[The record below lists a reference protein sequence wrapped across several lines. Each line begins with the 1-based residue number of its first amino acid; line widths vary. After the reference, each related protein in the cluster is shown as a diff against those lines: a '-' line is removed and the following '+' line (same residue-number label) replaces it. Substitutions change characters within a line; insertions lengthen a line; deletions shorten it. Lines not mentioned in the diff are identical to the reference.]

1 MLNVTEAMLYVTEAM
16 LNVTEAMLNVTEA
29 MLNVTE
35 AMTSS
40 MPFLEMLS
48 HLKIRCF
55 ISKVTVME

>member
-1 MLNVTEAMLYVTEAM
+1 MLNVTEAMLY
-16 LNVTEAMLNVTEA
+16 VTEAMLNVTEA

-48 HLKIRCF
+48 HLKIENQELYTHLLWMF
-55 ISKVTVME
+55 

>member
-1 MLNVTEAMLYVTEAM
+1 M

-48 HLKIRCF
+48 HLKIKKILNEEKFDRQ
-55 ISKVTVME
+55 KTED